1 VDVLTGR
8 LNARTSGGSVQT
20 RDCEI
25 QFCNCRKW
33 TEQGYDIRI
42 GLRAMGL
49 TATIDN
55 LLGLNLGRR
64 ILRYFS
70 HFDISF

>member
-1 VDVLTGR
+1 
-8 LNARTSGGSVQT
+8 
-20 RDCEI
+20 
-25 QFCNCRKW
+25 
-33 TEQGYDIRI
+33 
-42 GLRAMGL
+42 LRAMGL